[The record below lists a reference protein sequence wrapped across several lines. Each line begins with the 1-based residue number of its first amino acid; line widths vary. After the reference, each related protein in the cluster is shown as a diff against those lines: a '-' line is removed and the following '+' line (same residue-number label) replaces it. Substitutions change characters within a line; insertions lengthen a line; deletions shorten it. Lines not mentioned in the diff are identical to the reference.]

1 VRIRGFEDRA
11 ASAAFREQD
20 FGDVVKRIDT
30 CHMLDFLADKMDG
43 MWIGD
48 ERHANAFGG

>member
-1 VRIRGFEDRA
+1 
-11 ASAAFREQD
+11 
-20 FGDVVKRIDT
+20 
-30 CHMLDFLADKMDG
+30 MLDFLADKMDG